1 MVEKPLTEAVSQTL
15 DDNMS
20 SITLSG
26 LSGMD
31 FDSVK
36 ISGTP
41 VSEITPDY
49 SGTDK
54 VVIDLSNVD
63 LSGTGFESADLSKF
77 GFGSSEDYAHMNGK
91 TAEFNMADINAYGLG
106 KLATAQVIA
115 VKLAA
120 SPMISGIQEYV
131 GIIGGLFPAQFQD
144 ISQGISDGEISMV
157 RSLVLTM
164 IDCSSSVKSA
174 VIDHMLRPAFT
185 LVMKTIF
192 FAVIFIVVSCV
203 LDIVAR
209 LLKVVN
215 KVPVIGSVNGLLGGV
230 CGAVSGLISI
240 CVICILVRFIVT
252 LSGGNVLLLNDTA
265 IDSTFIFRY
274 FYNFEFLN
282 FLS

>member
-1 MVEKPLTEAVSQTL
+1 M
-15 DDNMS
+15 
-20 SITLSG
+20 
-26 LSGMD
+26 
-31 FDSVK
+31 
-36 ISGTP
+36 
-41 VSEITPDY
+41 
-49 SGTDK
+49 
-54 VVIDLSNVD
+54 
-63 LSGTGFESADLSKF
+63 
-77 GFGSSEDYAHMNGK
+77 
-91 TAEFNMADINAYGLG
+91 
-106 KLATAQVIA
+106 
-115 VKLAA
+115 KLAA

-265 IDSTFIFRY
+265 IESTFVFRY

-282 FLS
+282 FLT

>member
-1 MVEKPLTEAVSQTL
+1 
-15 DDNMS
+15 
-20 SITLSG
+20 
-26 LSGMD
+26 
-31 FDSVK
+31 
-36 ISGTP
+36 
-41 VSEITPDY
+41 
-49 SGTDK
+49 
-54 VVIDLSNVD
+54 
-63 LSGTGFESADLSKF
+63 
-77 GFGSSEDYAHMNGK
+77 
-91 TAEFNMADINAYGLG
+91 
-106 KLATAQVIA
+106 
-115 VKLAA
+115 
-120 SPMISGIQEYV
+120 
-131 GIIGGLFPAQFQD
+131 
-144 ISQGISDGEISMV
+144 
-157 RSLVLTM
+157 M

-230 CGAVSGLISI
+230 CGLISI

-282 FLS
+282 FLT

>member
-1 MVEKPLTEAVSQTL
+1 
-15 DDNMS
+15 
-20 SITLSG
+20 
-26 LSGMD
+26 
-31 FDSVK
+31 
-36 ISGTP
+36 
-41 VSEITPDY
+41 
-49 SGTDK
+49 
-54 VVIDLSNVD
+54 
-63 LSGTGFESADLSKF
+63 
-77 GFGSSEDYAHMNGK
+77 MNGK
-91 TAEFNMADINAYGLG
+91 TAEFAMADINAYGLG

-282 FLS
+282 FLT

>member
-1 MVEKPLTEAVSQTL
+1 
-15 DDNMS
+15 
-20 SITLSG
+20 
-26 LSGMD
+26 
-31 FDSVK
+31 
-36 ISGTP
+36 
-41 VSEITPDY
+41 
-49 SGTDK
+49 
-54 VVIDLSNVD
+54 
-63 LSGTGFESADLSKF
+63 
-77 GFGSSEDYAHMNGK
+77 
-91 TAEFNMADINAYGLG
+91 
-106 KLATAQVIA
+106 
-115 VKLAA
+115 
-120 SPMISGIQEYV
+120 
-131 GIIGGLFPAQFQD
+131 
-144 ISQGISDGEISMV
+144 MV

-240 CVICILVRFIVT
+240 CVICILVRFIVS

-282 FLS
+282 FLT